1 MLGLHAFNCIY
12 AFNQVSK
19 ILSLFKKK
27 PISKIKC
34 VNYTI
39 HIMPVLITLSN
50 SLQGVTEW
58 EPSQALEQ
66 VF

>member
-1 MLGLHAFNCIY
+1 MPLIVFMHLTKYPRYCLY
-12 AFNQVSK
+12 
-19 ILSLFKKK
+19 LKKQ